1 MPLYELEGKRPRIGA
16 GSYVHPTAVI
26 IGDVVIGE
34 RCWIGPN
41 TTIRSD
47 FHKVRIGDCSDV
59 QDNCVIHGETVL
71 GSHSRLGHGA
81 IVHGA
86 TLGKNV
92 LVAMNAVVLDR
103 ASLGDGVVVAAG
115 AVVAPDAQVPAGKL
129 VMGVPAAIAGDAPS
143 AEDSGQAGDNGYVGL
158 IARYRAGLR
167 EVSLREVEGRSP
179 AGDPKR

>member
-1 MPLYELEGKRPRIGA
+1 
-16 GSYVHPTAVI
+16 AVV

-47 FHKVRIGDCSDV
+47 FHKIRIGDCSDV

-71 GSHSRLGHGA
+71 GSHARLGHGA

-115 AVVAPDAQVPAGKL
+115 AVVAQEAQVPSGKL
-129 VMGVPAAIAGDAPS
+129 VMGVPAAIVGDAPPVRD
-143 AEDSGQAGDNGYVGL
+143 EGVDEGYVGL
-158 IARYRAGLR
+158 IGRYKTGLR
-167 EVSLREVEGRSP
+167 EVSLRGAEGHSP
-179 AGDPKR
+179 AGDSKL